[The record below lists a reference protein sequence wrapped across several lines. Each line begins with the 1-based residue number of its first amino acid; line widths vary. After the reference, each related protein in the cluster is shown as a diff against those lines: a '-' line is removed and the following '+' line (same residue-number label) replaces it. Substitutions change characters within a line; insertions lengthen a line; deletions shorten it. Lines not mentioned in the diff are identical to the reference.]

1 MSSVFNYNLY
11 LPAAALV
18 FVFAFKLALVA
29 KFQPYKHK
37 RNNTI
42 DVILLLTIIS
52 AHTSSSMYAVE
63 WFMYTKLLNDI
74 TIGISVVIAL
84 SYQVFLILACF
95 LPKAIQCYK
104 KCKTLLM
111 SKIKMTDAEV
121 NEGNRALLNHESTD
135 YSSYS

>member
-18 FVFAFKLALVA
+18 FVFALALVA

-37 RNNTI
+37 RSNTVDI
-42 DVILLLTIIS
+42 ILLLAIIT
-52 AHTSSSMYAVE
+52 AYTTSGMRYAE
-63 WFMYTKLLNDI
+63 QFMFPKLLNSI
-74 TIGISVVIAL
+74 TIGISVLIIL
-84 SYQVFLILACF
+84 SYQVFLILAF
-95 LPKAIQCYK
+95 VLPKAIQCCK

-111 SKIKMTDAEV
+111 SKIKMTDAE
-121 NEGNRALLNHESTD
+121 GNRVLLIHGSTD

>member
-18 FVFAFKLALVA
+18 FVFALALVA

-37 RNNTI
+37 KNNTI
-42 DVILLLTIIS
+42 DIILLLTGII
-52 AHTSSSMYAVE
+52 AYTSSTMYYAE
-63 WFMYTKLLNDI
+63 QFMFPKLLNDI
-74 TIGISVVIAL
+74 TTGISVLIVL
-84 SYQVFLILACF
+84 SYQVFLILACV
-95 LPKAIQCYK
+95 LPKAIQCCK

-111 SKIKMTDAEV
+111 SKIKKIDAEV
-121 NEGNRALLNHESTD
+121 NEGERALLNN